1 MNKKA
6 QALATLQAMIGP
18 LIGVALVLAIGF
30 LIMAEVATQAEEIE
44 GVESYSANAT
54 DDVQNAISDI
64 PGWLPIVVVAV
75 IGIALLGL
83 VQMFRSGR

>member
-6 QALATLQAMIGP
+6 QAIAQLQGMIGP

-30 LIMAEVATQAEEIE
+30 LIMAEVATQADNIE
-44 GVESYSANAT
+44 GAGLYAANAT

-64 PGWLPIVVVAV
+64 PGWLPIVVIAV
-75 IGIALLGL
+75 IGIALLGI
-83 VQMFRSGR
+83 VQMFRS